1 LAYRFKNRLIL
12 VFGRFLVN
20 LYKPNYM
27 YNLLVSP
34 QNVQASLQKHVLADG
49 FDLTFDMEKS
59 KGVYI
64 YDAKY
69 DRTLLDFFTCFASV
83 PLGYNHPKMVN
94 DEAFKKNL
102 MLAALTNP
110 SNSDIYTTQ
119 YAQFVETFDR
129 VGIPEYL
136 PHAFFIAG
144 GSLAIENALKV
155 AMDWK
160 VQKNFAKGY
169 TKELG
174 FKVIHFENAF
184 HGRSGYT
191 LSLTNTQPVK
201 TKWFAKFDWPRVS
214 FPKMNF
220 PYSDAGHEDL
230 LRREELSIA
239 QIKKAFEENKDD
251 VCAIIIEPVQSEG
264 GDNHVRKEF
273 LEKLRQLADENE
285 AMLIYDE
292 VQTGVGLTGKFWCHE
307 HFGENARPDILA
319 FGKKMQVCGILAGK
333 KVDEVENNVFNV
345 SSRINSTWG
354 GSLVDM
360 VRSSKIMEVIAE
372 DNLCDNAAQMGDY
385 LQNSLKEIAEQ
396 YPIISNVRGKGLL
409 TAFDFPSKTTRDEF
423 ISNGMKQNVM
433 FLGCGEQSIR
443 FRPALIIEE
452 KHIDSGLEILKK
464 ICAEL

>member
-1 LAYRFKNRLIL
+1 
-12 VFGRFLVN
+12 
-20 LYKPNYM
+20 M

-34 QNVQASLQKHVLADG
+34 ENVHDTLKKHILADG

-64 YDAKY
+64 YDAKHK
-69 DRTLLDFFTCFASV
+69 RTLLDFFTCFASV
-83 PLGYNHPKMVN
+83 PLGYNHPKMVE
-94 DEAFKKNL
+94 DEGFKKNL

-110 SNSDIYTTQ
+110 SNSDIYTEQ
-119 YAQFVETFDR
+119 YAQFIETFGR

-136 PHAFFIAG
+136 PHAFFISG
-144 GSLAIENALKV
+144 GSLAIENALKA

-169 TKELG
+169 THEKG
-174 FKVIHFENAF
+174 FKVLHFEHAF

-214 FPKMNF
+214 VPEINF
-220 PYSDAGHEDL
+220 PYSDASHEDL
-230 LRREELSIA
+230 LTREALSIS
-239 QIKKAFEENKDD
+239 QIKKAFEVNKDD
-251 VCAIIIEPVQSEG
+251 ICAIIIEPIQSEG
-264 GDNHVRKEF
+264 GDNHVRQEF
-273 LEKLRQLADENE
+273 LEQLRILSDEND

-333 KVDEVENNVFNV
+333 KLDEVEGNVFNV
-345 SSRINSTWG
+345 PSRINSTWG

-360 VRSSKIMEVIAE
+360 VRSSKIMEIIEE
-372 DNLCDNAAQMGDY
+372 DNLCGNAALMGEY
-385 LQNSLKEIAEQ
+385 LQNELSKIAQ
-396 YPIISNVRGKGLL
+396 KNTIIGNIRGRGLL
-409 TAFDFPSKTTRDEF
+409 TAFDFPDKTKRDNF
-423 ISNGMKQNVM
+423 IAEAMKRNVM
-433 FLGCGEQSIR
+433 FLGCGNNAIR
-443 FRPALIIEE
+443 FRPALIMD
-452 KHIDSGLEILKK
+452 KMHIDDGLTVLEQVLAIL
-464 ICAEL
+464 

>member
-1 LAYRFKNRLIL
+1 
-12 VFGRFLVN
+12 
-20 LYKPNYM
+20 M

-34 QNVQASLQKHVLADG
+34 ENVQASLQKHVLADG

-69 DRTLLDFFTCFASV
+69 NRTLLDFFTCFASV

-94 DEAFKKNL
+94 DEEFKKNL

-119 YAQFVETFDR
+119 YAQFVDTFSR
-129 VGIPEYL
+129 VGIPDYL

-160 VQKNFAKGY
+160 VQKNFAKGH
-169 TKELG
+169 TKEKG
-174 FKVIHFENAF
+174 FKVLHFEQAF

-191 LSLTNTQPVK
+191 LSLTNTQPNK

-214 FPKMNF
+214 VPQINF
-220 PYSDAGHEDL
+220 PYSDSNHDDL
-230 LRREELSIA
+230 VKREQFSIS
-239 QIKKAFEENKDD
+239 QIRTAFAENKDD
-251 VCAIIIEPVQSEG
+251 ICAIIIEPVQSEG
-264 GDNHVRKEF
+264 GDNHIRKEF
-273 LEKLRQLADENE
+273 LEKLRELADEYE

-307 HFGENARPDILA
+307 HFGPKARPDILA
-319 FGKKMQVCGILAGK
+319 FGKKMQVCGILASNR
-333 KVDEVENNVFNV
+333 VDEVENNVFRV

-360 VRSSKIMEVIAE
+360 VRASKIMEVIEE
-372 DNLCDNAAQMGDY
+372 DNLCENAAQMGEY
-385 LQNSLKEIAEQ
+385 LQTQLNEIAERTSL
-396 YPIISNVRGKGLL
+396 ISNVRGKGLL
-409 TAFDFPSKTTRDEF
+409 TAFDFPDKNKRDEF
-423 ISNGMKQNVM
+423 IKQGLDNNIM
-433 FLGCGEQSIR
+433 YLGCGDKSIR
-443 FRPALIIEE
+443 FRPALIIE
-452 KHIDSGLEILKK
+452 KDHIDLGLTMLEK
-464 ICAEL
+464 ISRTL

>member
-1 LAYRFKNRLIL
+1 
-12 VFGRFLVN
+12 
-20 LYKPNYM
+20 M

-34 QNVQASLQKHVLADG
+34 ENVQDTLNKHILADG
-49 FDLTFDMEKS
+49 FDLIFDMEKS

-69 DRTLLDFFTCFASV
+69 KRTLLDFFTCFASV
-83 PLGYNHPKMVN
+83 PLGYNHPKMIN
-94 DEAFKKNL
+94 DEEFKKNL
-102 MLAALTNP
+102 MMAALTNP

-119 YAQFVETFDR
+119 YAQFVDTFDR

-169 TKELG
+169 TKERG

-214 FPKMNF
+214 FPQINF
-220 PYSDAGHEDL
+220 PYSDANHDDL

-239 QIKKAFEENKDD
+239 QIKKAFEDNKDD

-264 GDNHVRKEF
+264 GDNHVRTEF
-273 LEKLRQLADENE
+273 MEKLRQLADENE
-285 AMLIYDE
+285 ALLIYDE

-307 HFGENARPDILA
+307 HFGEKARPDILA
-319 FGKKMQVCGILAGK
+319 FGKKMQVCGILASRR
-333 KVDEVENNVFNV
+333 VDEIENNVFRV

-354 GSLVDM
+354 GGLVDM
-360 VRSSKIMEVIAE
+360 VRSSKIMEIIAE
-372 DNLCDNAAQMGDY
+372 DNLCENAAQMGRY
-385 LQNSLKEIAEQ
+385 LQDNLADIASRH
-396 YPIISNVRGKGLL
+396 PTMTNVRGKGLL
-409 TAFDFPSKTTRDEF
+409 TAFDFPDKETRDKF
-423 ISNGMKQNVM
+423 INLGLDKHVM
-433 FLGCGEQSIR
+433 YLGCGSKSIR
-443 FRPALIIEE
+443 FRPALIIEK
-452 KHIDSGLEILKK
+452 KHIDEGLTILEK
-464 ICAEL
+464 IVSAL

>member
-1 LAYRFKNRLIL
+1 M
-12 VFGRFLVN
+12 
-20 LYKPNYM
+20 YK
-27 YNLLVSP
+27 LLVSP

-69 DRTLLDFFTCFASV
+69 NRTLLDFFTCFASV

-94 DEAFKKNL
+94 DEEFKKNL

-119 YAQFVETFDR
+119 YAQFVETFAR

-169 TKELG
+169 TKERG
-174 FKVIHFENAF
+174 FKVIHFEHAF

-191 LSLTNTQPVK
+191 LSLTNTLPNK

-214 FPKMNF
+214 VPYINF
-220 PYSDAGHEDL
+220 PYSDANHEDL
-230 LRREELSIA
+230 LQREQLSVA
-239 QIKKAFEENKDD
+239 QIRKAFEDNKDD

-273 LEKLRQLADENE
+273 LEKLRELADEYE
-285 AMLIYDE
+285 ALLIYDE

-307 HFGENARPDILA
+307 HFGEKARPDILA
-319 FGKKMQVCGILAGK
+319 FGKKMQVCGILASRR
-333 KVDEVENNVFNV
+333 VDEIENNVFKV

-360 VRSSKIMEVIAE
+360 VRSSKILEIIEE
-372 DNLCDNAAQMGDY
+372 DNLCDNAAAMGEY
-385 LQNSLKEIAEQ
+385 LQTSLREISNRH
-396 YPIISNVRGKGLL
+396 PIISNVRGRGLL
-409 TAFDFPSKTTRDEF
+409 SAFDFPDKNVRDNF
-423 ISNGMKQNVM
+423 IKKGFDNNIMY
-433 FLGCGEQSIR
+433 LGCGDRSVR
-443 FRPALIIEE
+443 FRPALIIE
-452 KHIDSGLEILKK
+452 KSHIDTGLDMIDQLS
-464 ICAEL
+464 ATL